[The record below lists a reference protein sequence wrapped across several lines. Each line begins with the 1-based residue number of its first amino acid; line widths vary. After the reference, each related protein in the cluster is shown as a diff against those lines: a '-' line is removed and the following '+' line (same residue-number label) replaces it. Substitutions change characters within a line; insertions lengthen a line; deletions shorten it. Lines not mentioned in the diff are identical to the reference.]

1 MVKNPCARTGD
12 VGLISGLGRS
22 LGEGNGNS
30 LQGSCLGN
38 PMDRRAWK
46 ATVHEVARVGH
57 DLLIKP
63 SSPRKIQ
70 VLTPAL

>member
-1 MVKNPCARTGD
+1 MVKNPPASTGD
-12 VGLISGLGRS
+12 VGLISGSGRS

-30 LQGSCLGN
+30 LQVSCLGN
-38 PMDRRAWK
+38 PMDRRAWQ

-57 DLLIKP
+57 DLLTKP
-63 SSPRKIQ
+63 SSLRKIQ